1 MIKNSIDISTYLN
14 NVLKSTK
21 FIKTAQDLIPISDI
35 EENIVYKKNN
45 EYLKILKIEPINI
58 NLISEEN
65 RKNIILEFSKQLNSL
80 TDEIQIFC
88 IGRPV
93 DLNEYLNLLRNKI
106 YTEKN
111 FTKKTILK
119 KYFNYAAEIS
129 VRGEITEKFFYIILK
144 NKNLNE
150 LEIKTGEII
159 EKFSSINIKSYICNE
174 KEILDLYCLFAY
186 PMQACYENNEKKYL
200 DLTKIVYYD
209 I

>member
-1 MIKNSIDISTYLN
+1 MIKNSIGISTYLN
-14 NVLKSTK
+14 NILKSTK

-45 EYLKILKIEPINI
+45 EYLEILKIEPINI

-93 DLNEYLNLLRNKI
+93 DLNEHLNLLRDKI

-119 KYFNYAAEIS
+119 RYFNYAAEIS
-129 VRGEITEKFFYIILK
+129 VRGEITEKNFYVILK

-150 LEIKTGEII
+150 LAIKTNEII
-159 EKFSSINIKSYICNE
+159 EKFSLINIKSYICNE

-186 PMQACYENNEKKYL
+186 PMQAYYENNEKKYL